1 MPAKPTLVDFF
12 RRRFEPAAHLLQS
25 ARLAMKNGASE
36 EIVLACLLHDAGQ
49 YLMRA
54 DHGYWGAQLI
64 EPYVSER
71 VAFAVK
77 YHQALRFY
85 PDPSVGYE
93 YPEVYYGLFGVD
105 YVPAPHIRAA
115 YDYARNH
122 KWYMDARLVT
132 TNDFYAFDPNVE
144 ISVDEFTDIIGRH
157 FKQPREG
164 LGHDNTPA
172 SHMWRTIVNPDAPL

>member
-1 MPAKPTLVDFF
+1 M
-12 RRRFEPAAHLLQS
+12 
-25 ARLAMKNGASE
+25 
-36 EIVLACLLHDAGQ
+36 
-49 YLMRA
+49 
-54 DHGYWGAQLI
+54 
-64 EPYVSER
+64 
-71 VAFAVK
+71 
-77 YHQALRFY
+77 
-85 PDPSVGYE
+85 
-93 YPEVYYGLFGVD
+93 
-105 YVPAPHIRAA
+105 PAPHIRAA

-164 LGHDNTPA
+164 LGHDNTPV